1 MGLYV
6 LAAAKGS
13 PGVTTSSVVLAS
25 IWPGEPILADLDPAG
40 GDIALRYRDS
50 SGVPLDPDRGL
61 LSLGAAVRR
70 GVAEVQLSD
79 HVQQIAGGL
88 EVLTGVIS
96 PDQVQGLGPTW
107 QHLARSLRSVPDRDV
122 IADCGRLTPGA
133 ATIPVL
139 QSADA
144 VLMLARPTLEGLS
157 HLRELIRGL
166 AELLQLGGYDAVP
179 VGVALI
185 ASYRDSRTPA
195 EVQSILDQAGLRASV
210 LGILAD
216 DAKAATA
223 VRTGDSG
230 RVRNSLLTRSAAEIR
245 DRLLTVRRD
254 LSGAVDRTVQQ
265 TSGAGGPF

>member
-25 IWPGEPILADLDPAG
+25 VWPGEPILADLDPAG
-40 GDIALRYRDS
+40 GDIALRYRDG
-50 SGVPLDPDRGL
+50 SGAPLDPDRGL

-79 HVQQIAGGL
+79 HVQQISGGL
-88 EVLTGVIS
+88 EVLTGVSS

-107 QHLARSLRSVPDRDV
+107 QHLARSLRSVPGRDV
-122 IADCGRLTPGA
+122 IADCGRLAPGA

-144 VLMLARPTLEGLS
+144 VLMLARPSLEGLS

-166 AELLQLGGYDAVP
+166 TELLQLGGYDAVP

-185 ASYRDSRTPA
+185 TSYRDARTA
-195 EVQSILDQAGLRASV
+195 GDVQSILDQAGLRATV
-210 LGILAD
+210 LGILAED
-216 DAKAATA
+216 EKAAA
-223 VRTGDSG
+223 AIRSGDS
-230 RVRNSLLTRSAAEIR
+230 RKVRQSLLTRSAAEIG
-245 DRLLTVRRD
+245 DRLRTIRRD
-254 LSGAVDRTVQQ
+254 LSGAADVPAQA
-265 TSGAGGPF
+265 AGGWGPA

>member
-1 MGLYV
+1 VGLYV

-13 PGVTTSSVVLAS
+13 PGVTTSSVLLAS

-70 GVAEVQLSD
+70 GIAEVQLSD

-88 EVLTGVIS
+88 EVLTGVSS

-107 QHLARSLRSVPDRDV
+107 QHLARSLRSVPGRDV

-133 ATIPVL
+133 ATMPVL

-144 VLMLARPTLEGLS
+144 VLMLARPTIEGLS

-166 AELLQLGGYDAVP
+166 ADLLHLGGYDAVP

-185 ASYRDSRTPA
+185 TSYRDAGTARD
-195 EVQSILDQAGLRASV
+195 VQSILDQAGLPASV
-210 LGILAD
+210 LGILAED
-216 DAKAATA
+216 YKAAA
-223 VRTGDSG
+223 AIRSGDSR
-230 RVRNSLLTRSAAEIR
+230 RVRQSLLTRSAAEIG
-245 DRLLTVRRD
+245 DRLRTIGRD
-254 LSGAVDRTVQQ
+254 LSGATDVTVHP
-265 TSGAGGPF
+265 AGTWGPA

>member
-13 PGVTTSSVVLAS
+13 PGVTTSSVLLAS
-25 IWPGEPILADLDPAG
+25 IWPGEPILADLDTAG
-40 GDIALRYRDS
+40 GDIALRYRDN
-50 SGVPLDPDRGL
+50 SGAPLDPDHGL

-79 HVQQIAGGL
+79 HVQRISGGL
-88 EVLTGVIS
+88 EVLAGVTS

-107 QHLARSLRSVPDRDV
+107 QHLARSLRSVPGRDV

-144 VLMLARPTLEGLS
+144 ILMLARPTLEGLS

-210 LGILAD
+210 LGILAED
-216 DAKAATA
+216 DKAATA
-223 VRTGDSG
+223 IRTGDAR
-230 RVRNSLLTRSAAEIR
+230 RVRNSLLTRSGAEIR

-254 LSGAVDRTVQQ
+254 LSGAVDTTMQRPIV
-265 TSGAGGPF
+265 GGGSF

>member
-6 LAAAKGS
+6 VAAAKGS
-13 PGVTTSSVVLAS
+13 PGVTTSSVLLAS

-70 GVAEVQLSD
+70 GIAEAQLTD
-79 HVQQIAGGL
+79 HVQRIAGGL
-88 EVLTGVIS
+88 DVLTGVSS

-107 QHLARSLRSVPDRDV
+107 QHLARSLRSVPGRDV
-122 IADCGRLTPGA
+122 IADCGRLAPGA
-133 ATIPVL
+133 ATVPVL

-144 VLMLARPTLEGLS
+144 ILMLARPTLEGLS

-179 VGVALI
+179 VGIALI
-185 ASYRDSRTPA
+185 ASYRDARTPG
-195 EVQSILDQAGLRASV
+195 EVQSIMDQAGLRASV
-210 LGILAD
+210 LGILAED
-216 DAKAATA
+216 DKAAA
-223 VRTGDSG
+223 AIRTGDSR
-230 RVRNSLLTRSAAEIR
+230 RVRNSLLTRSAADIG
-245 DRLLTVRRD
+245 DRLRAIRRD
-254 LSGAVDRTVQQ
+254 LSGAGDNTMQQ
-265 TSGAGGPF
+265 SAAGGGPF